1 MLPPLSLQALH
12 ALRITTMTNDVYQ
25 QALAEM
31 EIPVSRIQGWVEFM
45 QAGCMGPLSGVHA
58 EHFDRIVRSVWQ
70 LIERMPEVAQ
80 RTDDSGRDFAF
91 HHDLGGPIMQIT
103 GYAEIILSDL
113 RNHRDADSIMCAEY
127 LDDIRAAGDYL
138 AALARNAQIDLVA
151 GRK

>member
-1 MLPPLSLQALH
+1 M
-12 ALRITTMTNDVYQ
+12 MTNDVYQ

-31 EIPVSRIQGWVEFM
+31 EIPVLRIKGWVEFM
-45 QAGCMGPLSGVHA
+45 QGACMGPLSGAHA
-58 EHFDRIVRSVWQ
+58 EHFDRIVRSVAQ

-80 RTDDSGRDFAF
+80 RIDPVARDFAF

-103 GYAEIILSDL
+103 GYAEIILADL
-113 RNHRDADSIMCAEY
+113 RNRRDEESITCSEY
-127 LDDIRAAGDYL
+127 LDDVRAAGDYL

>member
-1 MLPPLSLQALH
+1 M
-12 ALRITTMTNDVYQ
+12 TTDIYL

-31 EIPVSRIQGWVEFM
+31 EVPVKRIQGWVDIL
-45 QAGCMGPLSGVHA
+45 QSGCMDSLTTTHA
-58 EHFDRIVRSVWQ
+58 EHFEKIVRSVIQ

-80 RTDDSGRDFAF
+80 RTDPMQRDFAF

-103 GYAEIILSDL
+103 GYSEIILSDL
-113 RNHRDADSIMCAEY
+113 RSRRDEQSIMCAEY

-151 GRK
+151 GRR

>member
-1 MLPPLSLQALH
+1 M
-12 ALRITTMTNDVYQ
+12 TTDVYQ

-31 EIPVSRIQGWVEFM
+31 EIPVKRIQGWVTIM
-45 QAGCMGPLSGVHA
+45 QDECGAPLSGVHE
-58 EHFDRIVRSVWQ
+58 EHFERIVRSVGQ
-70 LIERMPEVAQ
+70 LLERMPEVAQ
-80 RTDDSGRDFAF
+80 RTDANGRDFAF

-103 GYAEIILSDL
+103 GYAEIILAEL
-113 RNHRDADSIMCAEY
+113 RNRRDEQSILCAEY